1 MTMSPEYTTAPD
13 FDARLYDGVTIKRG
27 IAWIFDVV
35 LIAILCA
42 LVLPFTAFTGIF
54 FFPALMLFVGF
65 FYRWFT
71 LAGGSST
78 WGMRMVGIHFR
89 DLQGAPL
96 TSGLALAHT
105 LGYTVSIT
113 VAPLQLISVILM
125 FVTPRGQGLT
135 DLVLGTEP
143 INTYR

>member
-1 MTMSPEYTTAPD
+1 MTISPDYATSPA
-13 FDARLYDGVTIKRG
+13 FDPRLYDGVTIKRG
-27 IAWIFDVV
+27 IAWLFDVV
-35 LIAILCA
+35 LIAMLCA

-65 FYRWFT
+65 IYRWFT

-89 DLQGAPL
+89 DLHGAPM
-96 TSGLALAHT
+96 TSGLAFAHT
-105 LGYTVSIT
+105 LGYTISIT

-125 FVTPRGQGLT
+125 FVTQRGQGLS
-135 DLVLGTEP
+135 DLILGTEA